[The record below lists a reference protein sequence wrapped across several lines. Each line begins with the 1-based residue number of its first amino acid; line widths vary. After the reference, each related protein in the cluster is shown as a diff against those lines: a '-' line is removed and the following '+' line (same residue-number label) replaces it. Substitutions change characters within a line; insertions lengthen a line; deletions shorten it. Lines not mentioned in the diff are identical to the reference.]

1 MDCQL
6 NLRWSA
12 SHLLLRIY
20 LQRTLSSS
28 SAISSIQKGSVIAV
42 ISSPRLVGHRQ
53 RTFFSIF
60 SGIAQLLGS
69 SKLAKTALFEHL
81 CTIRMDYMMD

>member
-60 SGIAQLLGS
+60 SGIAQLL
-69 SKLAKTALFEHL
+69 KLGNLGDLKDPKHKL
-81 CTIRMDYMMD
+81 TIRDDQHF